1 MEGRRILDLV
11 IDLTVNDCL
20 NSIVK
25 SRILDVFVQI
35 GFRKS
40 LCSCQLGFFVVHNI
54 MRRAHFGEK
63 WRQWI
68 YFYTSMDLFLQI
80 RFSTLING
88 EPSGFFGSSRGLC
101 LGNLL
106 SPLLFVL
113 VMKELTKLIK
123 RTKKRASWKVFQASN
138 SSRGE
143 KITFCS
149 PMIPSSFLSHK
160 PN

>member
-11 IDLTVNDCL
+11 IDLTVNDFL
-20 NSIVK
+20 NSILK
-25 SRILDVFVQI
+25 SGILDV
-35 GFRKS
+35 
-40 LCSCQLGFFVVHNI
+40 LCKLDLEKACVPVNWDFLLYI
-54 MRRAHFGEK
+54 MRQAHFGEK
-63 WRQWI
+63 WRRWI
-68 YFYTSMDLFLQI
+68 YFYTSMDLFLQT

-88 EPSGFFGSSRGLC
+88 ESSGFFGSSRGLC
-101 LGNLL
+101 QGNLL

-123 RTKKRASWKVFQASN
+123 RAKKRASWKVFQASN